1 METRKPYTS
10 PSQFAAFIIAFV
22 LFGSSAVPHATA
34 AGLKA
39 ALLSAEQVSVAKLA
53 ALKADDYNAVVLMLS
68 ESNSTAQLSAAR
80 QIKQSHLALYYWIEI
95 ARNPAL
101 ADAHP
106 EWTASIQTHPEY
118 RRLFPQLPK
127 PTTNEVVK
135 TYPWVPVLY
144 EETFPVHLERVR
156 RLLTGKPEPI
166 GIFLNDLQGAPSA
179 CGCGNLLCR
188 WTTDYGP
195 LKTATRLPNDAAARF
210 VAAVRQLAPKAKVIP
225 VWTTECE
232 ERDAKT
238 LCAGVGCFKGTCWR
252 EFTAQIKPLADGSPT
267 IAALLPYKAFQRDLP
282 EYGAPGWI
290 GEALNLF
297 SIMPLRYQTNGVSA
311 GRVITV
317 LQGWEMTP
325 QQIQEQLLQAQKAGA
340 AGTLVSLVPIDQSW
354 EPRIFDM
361 HSGHFL
367 DR

>member
-106 EWTASIQTHPEY
+106 EWT
-118 RRLFPQLPK
+118 
-127 PTTNEVVK
+127 
-135 TYPWVPVLY
+135 VPVLY

-210 VAAVRQLAPKAKVIP
+210 FAAGRQLAPKAKVIP

-317 LQGWEMTP
+317 LQGWEVTP